1 MTLNEIRD
9 QAITPALALLP
20 ALMAEKRAQV
30 DQLMLTA
37 HLQEAPNREQCQ
49 LPIRPGKCGPARGIW
64 QFERGGGVA
73 GVLRHKSSRDAA
85 IAACRALGIEPTVD
99 GVFAALP
106 GQVDVIDA
114 VFARLLFWTDPLPLP
129 ELGDVEGAWQYY
141 LRNWRPGAYERGTP
155 PERRKLRQKWGANY
169 ARVLETLQVAA

>member
-9 QAITPALALLP
+9 QAITPALVLLP
-20 ALMAEKRAQV
+20 AAMSRNRAQV
-30 DQLMLTA
+30 DSLMLTA
-37 HLQEAPNREQCQ
+37 HLQEAPNCEQCQ
-49 LPIRPGKCGPARGIW
+49 LPIRLGKCGPARGIW

-85 IAACRALGIEPTVD
+85 IAACQTLGIGPTVD

-129 ELGDVEGAWQYY
+129 ALGNIEGAWQRH
-141 LRNWRPGAYERGTP
+141 LRTWRLGAYERGTP
-155 PERRKLRQKWGANY
+155 LKRRKLRQKWSANY
-169 ARVLETLQVAA
+169 ARVLEALQVAA

>member
-1 MTLNEIRD
+1 MTLLEIRE

-20 ALMAEKRAQV
+20 AKMSLRRLQV
-30 DQLMLTA
+30 DLLMLTA

-73 GVLRHKSSRDAA
+73 GVLRHHASRAA
-85 IAACRALGIEPTVD
+85 AVAACRALGIEPSVD

-129 ELGDVEGAWQYY
+129 AVGDVEGAWQCY
-141 LRNWRPGAYERGTP
+141 LRTWNPGAYSRGTP

-169 ARVLETLQVAA
+169 ARVLEALQVAA

>member
-1 MTLNEIRD
+1 MTLSEIRA

-20 ALMAEKRAQV
+20 ARMSANRLQV

-49 LPIRPGKCGPARGIW
+49 LPIRSGKCGPARGIW
-64 QFERGGGVA
+64 QFELGGGVA

-85 IAACRALGIEPTVD
+85 VAACRALGIEPTVD

-106 GQVDVIDA
+106 GQEDVIDA

-129 ELGDVEGAWQYY
+129 ALGAVEDAWQYY
-141 LRNWRPGAYERGTP
+141 LRNWRPGAYERGTQ
-155 PERRKLRQKWGANY
+155 PERRKLRQKWGTNY
-169 ARVLETLQVAA
+169 ARVLESLQVAA

>member
-1 MTLNEIRD
+1 MTLSEIRE

-20 ALMAEKRAQV
+20 ARMSEHRAQV

-73 GVLRHKSSRDAA
+73 GVLRHHSSRAAA
-85 IAACRALGIEPTVD
+85 IAACRALGIEPSIE
-99 GVFAALP
+99 GVWAALP

-114 VFARLLFWTDPLPLP
+114 VFARLLFWTDPPPLP
-129 ELGDVEGAWQYY
+129 VLGDVEAAWQCY
-141 LRNWRPGAYERGTP
+141 LRTWRPGAYERGDAVA
-155 PERRKLRQKWGANY
+155 RRKLRQKWGENY
-169 ARVLETLQVAA
+169 ARVLEALQVAA